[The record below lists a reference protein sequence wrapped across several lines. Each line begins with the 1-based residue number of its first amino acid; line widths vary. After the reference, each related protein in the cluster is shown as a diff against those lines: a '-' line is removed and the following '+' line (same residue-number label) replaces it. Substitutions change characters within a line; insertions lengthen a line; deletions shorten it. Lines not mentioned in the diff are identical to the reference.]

1 MRAAIEEGETTLRYP
16 IRGTF
21 FGCCASANTAT
32 ASSIAATKIDDQPTF
47 FIAHLVT
54 EAITQTVIAE
64 TIIYGR
70 RETRFVEEKTARLG
84 VRLN

>member
-1 MRAAIEEGETTLRYP
+1 MYVMSDPVALHNKAIRKPDTYIKP
-16 IRGTF
+16 
-21 FGCCASANTAT
+21 A
-32 ASSIAATKIDDQPTF
+32 
-47 FIAHLVT
+47 
-54 EAITQTVIAE
+54 QTVIAE